1 MTSFTKHKMESCSRT
16 MWMSPVS
23 NNVSTPMTCPIPTY
37 SFGPAAKRESVTFSS
52 GSSPI
57 PSSISPR
64 PCGPTSVAVNS
75 CWPCWNTRDV
85 SGDSV
90 ASSVPF
96 RHSGRSQTS
105 PCRNTK
111 PPANNRLNPY
121 PRTASR
127 FDPRRIYTILV
138 LAPLVYAVIRYLP
151 PLAFSGVVVLAG
163 GSPSSSST
171 ALCFGGR
178 SHSWLIGI
186 GLTGFAALI
195 LGTYR
200 PDILVPTLL
209 ATLVGIISVPL
220 LSRAPLEQSLRDGAM
235 TLFGVLYLGLTLST
249 LSMTRL
255 LPQGEWLIFFLLLV
269 TWASDTGAYYVGTL
283 YGRHRLAPTI
293 SPKKTVEG
301 LVGGLIGAIIV
312 AYAARWWFLPELSSL
327 DCLILAILL
336 TITGLWGDLTESAM
350 KRSVGMKDSGGI
362 LPGHGGMLDRL
373 DSLLFTA
380 PVFYYYV
387 TMVSR
392 LRVIE

>member
-1 MTSFTKHKMESCSRT
+1 VVDLNLPMQEYKTTGQQQAE
-16 MWMSPVS
+16 PV
-23 NNVSTPMTCPIPTY
+23 PT
-37 SFGPAAKRESVTFSS
+37 
-52 GSSPI
+52 
-57 PSSISPR
+57 
-64 PCGPTSVAVNS
+64 
-75 CWPCWNTRDV
+75 
-85 SGDSV
+85 
-90 ASSVPF
+90 
-96 RHSGRSQTS
+96 
-105 PCRNTK
+105 
-111 PPANNRLNPY
+111 
-121 PRTASR
+121 TASR

-151 PLAFSGVVVLAG
+151 PLAFSGVVALAG
-163 GSPSSSST
+163 GL
-171 ALCFGGR
+171 ALFEFYRMCFGGR
-178 SHSWLIGI
+178 RHSWLIGI

-195 LGTYR
+195 LGTHR

-209 ATLVGIISVPL
+209 ATLIGIISVPL

-235 TLFGVLYLGLTLST
+235 TLFGVLYLGLTLGT

-283 YGRHRLAPTI
+283 YGRHRLAPMI

-327 DCLILAILL
+327 DCLILATLL

>member
-1 MTSFTKHKMESCSRT
+1 VIDLNLPMQEYKNTGQQQAE
-16 MWMSPVS
+16 PV
-23 NNVSTPMTCPIPTY
+23 PT
-37 SFGPAAKRESVTFSS
+37 AAV
-52 GSSPI
+52 
-57 PSSISPR
+57 
-64 PCGPTSVAVNS
+64 
-75 CWPCWNTRDV
+75 
-85 SGDSV
+85 
-90 ASSVPF
+90 
-96 RHSGRSQTS
+96 
-105 PCRNTK
+105 
-111 PPANNRLNPY
+111 
-121 PRTASR
+121 R

-151 PLAFSGVVVLAG
+151 PLVFSGVVVLAG
-163 GSPSSSST
+163 GL
-171 ALCFGGR
+171 ALFEFYRMYFGGR
-178 SHSWLIGI
+178 SHALLIGI

-195 LGTYR
+195 LGTHQ
-200 PDILVPTLL
+200 PGILVPTLL
-209 ATLVGIISVPL
+209 ATLISIISVPL
-220 LSRAPLEQSLRDGAM
+220 LSRVSLEESLRDSAV
-235 TLFGVLYLGLTLST
+235 TLFGVLYLGLTLGT

-312 AYAARWWFLPELSSL
+312 AYAARWWFLPELSGL
-327 DCLILAILL
+327 DCLILATLL

-373 DSLLFTA
+373 DSLLFAA
-380 PVFYYYV
+380 PIFYYYV
-387 TMVSR
+387 TIVSR

>member
-1 MTSFTKHKMESCSRT
+1 VVDLHIPMQEYKTAGQQQAE
-16 MWMSPVS
+16 P
-23 NNVSTPMTCPIPTY
+23 TPT
-37 SFGPAAKRESVTFSS
+37 A
-52 GSSPI
+52 
-57 PSSISPR
+57 
-64 PCGPTSVAVNS
+64 
-75 CWPCWNTRDV
+75 
-85 SGDSV
+85 
-90 ASSVPF
+90 
-96 RHSGRSQTS
+96 
-105 PCRNTK
+105 
-111 PPANNRLNPY
+111 
-121 PRTASR
+121 ASR

-151 PLAFSGVVVLAG
+151 ALAFSGIVVLAG
-163 GSPSSSST
+163 GL
-171 ALCFGGR
+171 ALFEFYRLCFSDR

-195 LGTYR
+195 LGTHR
-200 PDILVPTLL
+200 PDIIVPALL

-220 LSRAPLEQSLRDGAM
+220 LSRASLEQSLKDGAM
-235 TLFGVLYLGLTLST
+235 TLFGVLYLGLTLGT

-301 LVGGLIGAIIV
+301 LVGGLIGAIIA
-312 AYAARWWFLPELSSL
+312 AYAARWWFLPELSGL
-327 DCLILAILL
+327 DCLVLATVL
-336 TITGLWGDLTESAM
+336 TFTGLWGDLTESAM
-350 KRSVGMKDSGGI
+350 KRSVGVKDSGGI

-387 TMVSR
+387 TMATR

>member
-1 MTSFTKHKMESCSRT
+1 MTELNLPMQEYKTTGQQQAE
-16 MWMSPVS
+16 P
-23 NNVSTPMTCPIPTY
+23 TPT
-37 SFGPAAKRESVTFSS
+37 AA
-52 GSSPI
+52 P
-57 PSSISPR
+57 
-64 PCGPTSVAVNS
+64 
-75 CWPCWNTRDV
+75 
-85 SGDSV
+85 
-90 ASSVPF
+90 
-96 RHSGRSQTS
+96 
-105 PCRNTK
+105 
-111 PPANNRLNPY
+111 
-121 PRTASR
+121 R

-151 PLAFSGVVVLAG
+151 PLAFSGFVVLAG
-163 GSPSSSST
+163 GL
-171 ALCFGGR
+171 ALFEFYRLCFGGR
-178 SHSWLIGI
+178 SHSWLVGI
-186 GLTGFAALI
+186 GLIGFAALI
-195 LGTYR
+195 LETHW

-220 LSRAPLEQSLRDGAM
+220 LSRAPLEQSLRDGAL
-235 TLFGVLYLGLTLST
+235 TLFGVLYLGLTLGA

-301 LVGGLIGAIIV
+301 LVGGWFGAILV
-312 AYAARWWFLPELSSL
+312 AYGARWWFLPDLPNL
-327 DCLILAILL
+327 DCLILATLL
-336 TITGLWGDLTESAM
+336 TIAGLWGDLTESAM

>member
-1 MTSFTKHKMESCSRT
+1 
-16 MWMSPVS
+16 VVDL
-23 NNVSTPMTCPIPTY
+23 NLPMQEYKTTGQQQAEPA
-37 SFGPAAKRESVTFSS
+37 PAA
-52 GSSPI
+52 
-57 PSSISPR
+57 
-64 PCGPTSVAVNS
+64 
-75 CWPCWNTRDV
+75 
-85 SGDSV
+85 
-90 ASSVPF
+90 
-96 RHSGRSQTS
+96 
-105 PCRNTK
+105 
-111 PPANNRLNPY
+111 
-121 PRTASR
+121 ASR

-151 PLAFSGVVVLAG
+151 PLAFSGAVMLAG
-163 GSPSSSST
+163 GL
-171 ALCFGGR
+171 ALFEFYRMCFGGR
-178 SHSWLIGI
+178 SHSLLIGI

-195 LGTYR
+195 LVTHR
-200 PDILVPTLL
+200 PDILVPILL
-209 ATLVGIISVPL
+209 ATLIGIISVPL
-220 LSRAPLEQSLRDGAM
+220 LSRVSLEQSLRDSAV
-235 TLFGVLYLGLTLST
+235 TLFGVLYLGLTLGT

-301 LVGGLIGAIIV
+301 LVGGFFGAIIV

-327 DCLILAILL
+327 DCLILATLL

>member
-1 MTSFTKHKMESCSRT
+1 MQEYKTDGQQQTEPT
-16 MWMSPVS
+16 PVT
-23 NNVSTPMTCPIPTY
+23 V
-37 SFGPAAKRESVTFSS
+37 
-52 GSSPI
+52 
-57 PSSISPR
+57 
-64 PCGPTSVAVNS
+64 
-75 CWPCWNTRDV
+75 
-85 SGDSV
+85 
-90 ASSVPF
+90 
-96 RHSGRSQTS
+96 
-105 PCRNTK
+105 
-111 PPANNRLNPY
+111 
-121 PRTASR
+121 SR

-138 LAPLVYAVIRYLP
+138 LAPLLYAVIRYTP
-151 PLAFSGVVVLAG
+151 PLAFSSVVVLAG
-163 GSPSSSST
+163 GL
-171 ALCFGGR
+171 ALFEFYRLCFGYR

-195 LGTYR
+195 LGTHR
-200 PDILVPTLL
+200 PDIIVPSLL

-220 LSRAPLEQSLRDGAM
+220 LSRSPLEQSLRDGAM
-235 TLFGVLYLGLTLST
+235 TMFGVLYLGLTLGT

-255 LPQGEWLIFFLLLV
+255 LPLGEWLIFFLLLV
-269 TWASDTGAYYVGTL
+269 TWASDTGAYLVGTL

-301 LVGGLIGAIIV
+301 LVGGLIAAII
-312 AYAARWWFLPELSSL
+312 AGYAARWWFLPELSGL
-327 DCLILAILL
+327 DCLILATLL

-387 TMVSR
+387 TMASR

>member
-1 MTSFTKHKMESCSRT
+1 MQEYKTTGQQQAE
-16 MWMSPVS
+16 PA
-23 NNVSTPMTCPIPTY
+23 
-37 SFGPAAKRESVTFSS
+37 PAA
-52 GSSPI
+52 
-57 PSSISPR
+57 
-64 PCGPTSVAVNS
+64 
-75 CWPCWNTRDV
+75 
-85 SGDSV
+85 
-90 ASSVPF
+90 
-96 RHSGRSQTS
+96 
-105 PCRNTK
+105 
-111 PPANNRLNPY
+111 
-121 PRTASR
+121 ASR

-151 PLAFSGVVVLAG
+151 PLAFSGAVVLAG
-163 GSPSSSST
+163 GL
-171 ALCFGGR
+171 ALFEFYRMCFGGR
-178 SHSWLIGI
+178 SHSLLIGI

-195 LGTYR
+195 LVTHR
-200 PDILVPTLL
+200 PDILVPILL
-209 ATLVGIISVPL
+209 ATLIGIISVPL
-220 LSRAPLEQSLRDGAM
+220 LSRISLEQSLRDSAV
-235 TLFGVLYLGLTLST
+235 TLFGVLYLGLTLGT

-283 YGRHRLAPTI
+283 FGRHRLAPTI

-301 LVGGLIGAIIV
+301 LVGGFFGAIIV

-327 DCLILAILL
+327 DCLILATLL